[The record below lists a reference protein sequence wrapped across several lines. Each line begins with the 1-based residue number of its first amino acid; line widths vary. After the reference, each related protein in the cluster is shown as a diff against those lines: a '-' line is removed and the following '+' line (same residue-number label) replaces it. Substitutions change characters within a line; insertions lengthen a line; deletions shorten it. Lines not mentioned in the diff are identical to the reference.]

1 MTSRI
6 NARVAPLLAIA
17 LAAGLAACGAGAGAH
32 PGQEAAGSGPDAPA
46 GGAAA
51 PQAAAAPAG
60 TSCAALA
67 AAALVP
73 FDASGRALAF
83 TFDRPEGW
91 GVETSAEGEEAI
103 AMFTGRSL
111 TEGSTGHEIQFQ
123 LVQFNEDRTPN
134 LDVLR
139 RMGHAEVATIP
150 YGGQAVT
157 VMGQRV
163 FDVLMYQM
171 YLPVTKADG
180 SRGHVQVTFQ
190 ISPASDRCPEE
201 REAIFKAVLQ
211 TFRPNPGTSLK
222 L

>member
-1 MTSRI
+1 MTSCIHSRF
-6 NARVAPLLAIA
+6 ASLLAFA
-17 LAAGLAACGAGAGAH
+17 LAASVSACGADAG
-32 PGQEAAGSGPDAPA
+32 APA
-46 GGAAA
+46 GQEPAAAA
-51 PQAAAAPAG
+51 PQAAGAAAPEAVAARG
-60 TSCAALA
+60 ATSCAALA
-67 AAALVP
+67 TAPLVP

-91 GVETSAEGEEAI
+91 GVETSVEDESAV

-111 TEGSTGHEIQFQ
+111 TEGSSGHDIQFQ
-123 LVQFNEDRTPN
+123 LAQFNEDRAPN
-134 LDVLR
+134 FDVLR
-139 RMGHAEVATIP
+139 RMGYAEVATIP
-150 YGGQAVT
+150 YGGQEVT
-157 VMGQRV
+157 VMGQRM
-163 FDVLMYQM
+163 FELLMYQM

-180 SRGHVQVTFQ
+180 SAGHVQVNFQ